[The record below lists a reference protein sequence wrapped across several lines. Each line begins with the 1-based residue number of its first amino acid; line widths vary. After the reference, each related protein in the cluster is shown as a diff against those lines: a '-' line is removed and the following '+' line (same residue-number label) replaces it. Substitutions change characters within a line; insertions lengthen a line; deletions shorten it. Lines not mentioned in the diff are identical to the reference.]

1 MRKSSS
7 PFRRN
12 RAEKGKRSLLSCRAA
27 YERRSLPSGRLGAFL
42 TTSRREVP
50 PGGRPAE
57 ATRAK
62 PSLERRSLPS
72 GRLGAF
78 LTTSRRE
85 LPPEG
90 RPAEAARAKLS
101 LRGGR
106 WTAYGSTARRKG
118 NRGLIQRNR
127 GEKERRAGL
136 SRFFF
141 LRKLGFMLDI
151 RKRG

>member
-1 MRKSSS
+1 M
-7 PFRRN
+7 
-12 RAEKGKRSLLSCRAA
+12 
-27 YERRSLPSGRLGAFL
+27 

-50 PGGRPAE
+50 PGGRSAE
-57 ATRAK
+57 ASRAK
-62 PSLERRSLPS
+62 PSLERRSLSS
-72 GRLGAF
+72 GRFGAF
-78 LTTSRRE
+78 LTTSQRE
-85 LPPEG
+85 LPPGG
-90 RPAEAARAKLS
+90 RSAEATRAKPS

-106 WTAYGSTARRKG
+106 RTAYGAAARQKR

>member
-12 RAEKGKRSLLSCRAA
+12 RAVLESSRREVPPGGRSAETARAKPSL
-27 YERRSLPSGRLGAFL
+27 ERRSLSSGRLGAFL
-42 TTSRREVP
+42 TTSQREVP
-50 PGGRPAE
+50 PGGR
-57 ATRAK
+57 
-62 PSLERRSLPS
+62 S
-72 GRLGAF
+72 
-78 LTTSRRE
+78 
-85 LPPEG
+85 
-90 RPAEAARAKLS
+90 AEAARAKLS
-101 LRGGR
+101 LCGGR
-106 WTAYGSTARRKG
+106 RTAYWSAARQKR